1 MTGAALG
8 AQREAL
14 AAERRRQRRLLRQSL
29 RRYSGHSMRRGQV
42 RHQQRLGVPRHIIE
56 TTNRYRPGSKA
67 LSRYRDGLVSWQ
79 DNPTVLMRQQGRA
92 APPLSS
98 SRFRNGTAGLRAR
111 HGCSP
116 LSNE

>member
-92 APPLSS
+92 APPG
-98 SRFRNGTAGLRAR
+98 RPRTV
-111 HGCSP
+111 
-116 LSNE
+116 